1 MRWAQCGDSD
11 EIVESLRRFD
21 IVARSHESA
30 GCVMTTVVL
39 GEADRAQAVY
49 LHEREEDKTGDEL
62 LSDDEVDDRAQRPD

>member
-1 MRWAQCGDSD
+1 
-11 EIVESLRRFD
+11 
-21 IVARSHESA
+21 
-30 GCVMTTVVL
+30 MTTVVL